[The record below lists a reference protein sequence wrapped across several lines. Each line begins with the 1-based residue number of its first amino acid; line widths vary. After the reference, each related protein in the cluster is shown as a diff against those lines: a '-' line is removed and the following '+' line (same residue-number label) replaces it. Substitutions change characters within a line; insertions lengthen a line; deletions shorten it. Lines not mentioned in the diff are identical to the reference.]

1 MPKSEDFN
9 STLVLRIMVES
20 ISKKQMS
27 EYTMMDK
34 ESKMLQA

>member
-9 STLVLRIMVES
+9 STLVFRIMVES

-34 ESKMLQA
+34 ESKMLQS